1 MDLSIQFLKV
11 DFQSHFLHLLM
22 NLKLIFLLL
31 IIIFQFA
38 AKIFVNFVINS
49 AMGLNLFSRKLIFQ
63 DLHIS

>member
-1 MDLSIQFLKV
+1 MDLSIQYLKV
-11 DFQSHFLHLLM
+11 HFQSHFLHLLM

-31 IIIFQFA
+31 IVIFQFA
-38 AKIFVNFVINS
+38 AKIFVNFVINF